1 MSIDQILPECT
12 FLTSKLIK
20 YVLVPML
27 PVRANWRHQ
36 WGYGCYTYIRIAPP
50 HQNTWIT
57 TDLRDFTSRL
67 GRCPRIINPINR
79 IPGRSRPCWPIYKSP
94 RVIFVQQPPKTQSD
108 SFQKKICKFIFKTVC
123 NEFLKIIIV
132 NCKRFFTWRKLI
144 FLITAPFFCWKQ
156 R

>member
-1 MSIDQILPECT
+1 MVTMIPI
-12 FLTSKLIK
+12 
-20 YVLVPML
+20 
-27 PVRANWRHQ
+27 RANWRHQ
-36 WGYGCYTYIRIAPP
+36 LGYGCYTYIRKAPP

-94 RVIFVQQPPKTQSD
+94 RVIFVQQPPKTQSA

-123 NEFLKIIIV
+123 NEVLEILIHI
-132 NCKRFFTWRKLI
+132 CKWFFTVEK
-144 FLITAPFFCWKQ
+144 FNSFNCSTVFCWKQ